1 MEELKKLVEHSKRV
15 AAESAHR
22 IAAEQAAA
30 EENAREAAERS
41 AALEAQR
48 VEAERAAEL
57 QYLLQHS
64 KRVAEEAREAQEQ
77 AAAEE
82 AAREAVTRARE
93 VAERPTAH
101 EAQRIEAERAAEL
114 ENLLEH
120 SKRVAAEA
128 AQRAAAEQAVVEENA
143 REAAAHQVEWV
154 NGEKISE
161 FDRQRVEYSSP
172 VSTAEDPWRSA
183 VRVQELSSSDSQMRQ
198 PVCGDPRANLSEILT
213 DTRAWDD
220 QYPAQTDDG
229 VAHMLT
235 RPTMDP
241 LFTQDTAVE
250 YAEPVSPIKYASDLP
265 IAELPVEAGFRT
277 AEMIALTEQEPRT
290 DIGGG
295 LPPGCHDRPGF
306 VHLPAFSEHLYAGNQ
321 VAPACGDFD
330 VVLSTVMP
338 VDLEVKDAPQLT
350 THAVAIDDFGG
361 QETEEAVQEAAR
373 RMVEGASIIANTLQ
387 SNQKT
392 LVHCESGENAALAIA
407 CAYAV
412 LCNQWPAGEA
422 LEYVKM
428 QNLSQRH
435 YNGQN
440 PMSNE
445 VFNGII
451 QALEQP
457 REYDEA
463 GVGQSDVSANFA
475 DTLDSTSGVSDSFVG
490 EGPEA

>member
-1 MEELKKLVEHSKRV
+1 L
-15 AAESAHR
+15 
-22 IAAEQAAA
+22 
-30 EENAREAAERS
+30 
-41 AALEAQR
+41 
-48 VEAERAAEL
+48 
-57 QYLLQHS
+57 
-64 KRVAEEAREAQEQ
+64 
-77 AAAEE
+77 
-82 AAREAVTRARE
+82 
-93 VAERPTAH
+93 
-101 EAQRIEAERAAEL
+101 
-114 ENLLEH
+114 
-120 SKRVAAEA
+120 
-128 AQRAAAEQAVVEENA
+128 
-143 REAAAHQVEWV
+143 
-154 NGEKISE
+154 
-161 FDRQRVEYSSP
+161 DRQRVESSSP
-172 VSTAEDPWRSA
+172 VSTAEDPWRSV

-198 PVCGDPRANLSEILT
+198 PAFGDPRANLSEISA

-229 VAHMLT
+229 VAHMMT

-241 LFTQDTAVE
+241 LFTQDAAVE
-250 YAEPVSPIKYASDLP
+250 YAEPESPIEDASELP
-265 IAELPVEAGFRT
+265 IAELPVEAGFRA
-277 AEMIALTEQEPRT
+277 AEMTALTEQEPRM

-295 LPPGCHDRPGF
+295 LPLGCHDRPGF

-350 THAVAIDDFGG
+350 THAVTIDDFGG

-373 RMVEGASIIANTLQ
+373 SMVEGASIIANTLQ

-392 LVHCESGENAALAIA
+392 LVHCGSGENAALAIA

-412 LCNQWPAGEA
+412 LCNQWPAREA

-435 YNGQN
+435 YGGQN

-451 QALEQP
+451 HALEQP
-457 REYDEA
+457 REDDEA
-463 GVGQSDVSANFA
+463 GVGQSDVSANIA